1 MQTRKPGEGGEGAG
15 EGESLRPHPGGKSGP
30 RPLPGWGVLPPVS
43 VQGLR
48 QPGGGMGLL
57 SGGESHCLAAHR
69 CAPSCPPH
77 APLSA
82 LRAHA
87 GAVGEAEAGEEGLCF
102 EMDEAL
108 KLWLSVKKRGRL
120 GGTRPPLALPG
131 GGRWQP
137 RTAESRAGSP
147 GPWASVSTAA
157 QVAQRLPL
165 RPTPASDAAEMQR
178 LLRRPGNCS
187 AS

>member
-1 MQTRKPGEGGEGAG
+1 M
-15 EGESLRPHPGGKSGP
+15 RPHPGGKSGP

-48 QPGGGMGLL
+48 QPGGGIGML
-57 SGGESHCLAAHR
+57 SGGESHCLAAPR
-69 CAPSCPPH
+69 CAPGCPPH

-87 GAVGEAEAGEEGLCF
+87 GAVGETEAGEEGLCF
-102 EMDEAL
+102 ERDEAM
-108 KLWLSVKKRGRL
+108 KLWLSFQKRGRL
-120 GGTRPPLALPG
+120 GGARPPLALPG

-137 RTAESRAGSP
+137 SLGTAEPRAGSLPP
-147 GPWASVSTAA
+147 GASVYTTAR
-157 QVAQRLPL
+157 VARRLPL

-187 AS
+187 ASS